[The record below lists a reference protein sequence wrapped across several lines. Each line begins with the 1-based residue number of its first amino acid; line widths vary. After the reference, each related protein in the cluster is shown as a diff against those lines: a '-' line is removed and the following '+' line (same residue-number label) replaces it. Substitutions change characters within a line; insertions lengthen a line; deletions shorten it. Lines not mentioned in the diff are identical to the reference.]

1 MRKNIEETLHFYISN
16 EINSFNQS
24 SLCSK
29 LFDLVNQL
37 GFHIECSFGCGD
49 NNSKDIY
56 FSFLVVDNNGE
67 GVPAGEYD
75 EFAHLNA
82 ATLIIAIDKKDKIKF
97 YSWEEDD
104 DFIDSINWVVK
115 ELEKKL

>member
-24 SLCSK
+24 SLSSK

-37 GFHIECSFGCGD
+37 GFHIECSFGGGD
-49 NNSKDIY
+49 NNSKNIY

-67 GVPAGEYD
+67 GVTAGEYD
-75 EFAHLNA
+75 EFVRLNA
-82 ATLIIAIDKKDKIKF
+82 ATRIIAIDKKDKIKF